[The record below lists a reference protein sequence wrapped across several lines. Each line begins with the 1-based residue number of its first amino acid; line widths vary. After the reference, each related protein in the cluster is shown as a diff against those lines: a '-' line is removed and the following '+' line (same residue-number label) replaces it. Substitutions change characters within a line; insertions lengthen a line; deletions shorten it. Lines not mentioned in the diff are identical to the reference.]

1 MTGWGSPTNV
11 TFHIMRRSEI
21 PDMASS
27 GIPDTAGKNTRRRIQ
42 AIANRHAFHA
52 NSIKQTEPDKHL
64 QPFTQFHLERNKIAK
79 PHTLFFKIIV
89 LDKNNVLNVILD
101 NNR

>member
-1 MTGWGSPTNV
+1 
-11 TFHIMRRSEI
+11 
-21 PDMASS
+21 MASS
-27 GIPDTAGKNTRRRIQ
+27 DIPDTTGKNTRRIQ
-42 AIANRHAFHA
+42 AIANRHALHA

-64 QPFTQFHLERNKIAK
+64 LPFTQFHLEWNKIAK

-89 LDKNNVLNVILD
+89 LDKNNVLNFILD